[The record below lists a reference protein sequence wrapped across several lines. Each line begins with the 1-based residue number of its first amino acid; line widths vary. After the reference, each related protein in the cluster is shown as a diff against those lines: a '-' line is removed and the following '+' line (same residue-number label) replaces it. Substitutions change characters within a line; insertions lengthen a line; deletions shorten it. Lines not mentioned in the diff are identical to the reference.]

1 MTGALGNSSEAGDGA
16 VPECCLSEGSAND
29 SHRTEHQ
36 SPRSGPC
43 RESAGMNAL
52 LLPKDTA
59 DSDEASAD
67 AGAGAARG
75 GLSSKL
81 RAAAER
87 GESQGSDDASSTP
100 RGRPKSKP
108 SAVPPRELVR

>member
-1 MTGALGNSSEAGDGA
+1 MG
-16 VPECCLSEGSAND
+16 

-43 RESAGMNAL
+43 RESAGMNAV

-108 SAVPPRELVR
+108 SAVPPRELVRAAAQELVSMKNSHDGVGSKTDPFK